1 MIYNLNSLIFV
12 ITTFIYKSI
21 KYLKF
26 KLKVAQKFIL
36 IMVEK
41 PLIINFYNL
50 SVLVVASIT
59 FLQVSN
65 VFLFDCGSN

>member
-65 VFLFDCGSN
+65 VFI